1 MTDFLPSSYNNDL
14 SLQSPVFSLQGEER
28 RVGWKL
34 GVGGGG
40 VGGLSVINK
49 EQAIPSVGIILGGRG
64 EEGCRGAASR
74 MRCSR
79 VLMWGR
85 MGEEKQEDIEGC
97 CVDPVMDCISD
108 IYTSTS

>member
-14 SLQSPVFSLQGEER
+14 SLQSPVFSLQGKER

-34 GVGGGG
+34 GVEG
-40 VGGLSVINK
+40 VWGLSVINK
-49 EQAIPSVGIILGGRG
+49 EQAIPSVGIILGGRR
-64 EEGCRGAASR
+64 EEGCRGAVSR

-97 CVDPVMDCISD
+97 CVDPVVDCISD
-108 IYTSTS
+108 IYPSTS